1 MKPFSKKATTL
12 IPLILTILAASL
24 LFLAITNAAEA
35 EDEAPTETPITT
47 STITPTVTVTETIPT
62 VTAIAVTMTPT
73 IEPVTPVPTEIPVT
87 PEPTEIPATPTA
99 VPTVTSVPTVATPD
113 YGGDLYEADSREF
126 PAAYMGSMLR
136 SFSPEGDIDYVHYR
150 AKAGQTEIRTGN
162 LGGAADTYLEIYNSA
177 GTLIARDD
185 DSGSGLASAI
195 WLMLDAEE
203 TILIVVSNKSLGY
216 GPLVTYDLQI
226 IPQAEFTP
234 TPTLP
239 PATATP
245 IQPTATPIPA
255 TATAVPTVTP
265 VPTVATPVA
274 VIQQPRGPLPTATPH
289 IEYLLRVEVFTDDD
303 NDGVLDV
310 GEGIQGVEI
319 DIRTLDLNYETGGP
333 TTNGVLVIPI
343 ICPDDTHDVSQL
355 EISIPYLQQTQ
366 IVDMS
371 NVGHTAVVQFP
382 LNAPLLPVQM
392 P

>member
-24 LFLAITNAAEA
+24 LFMAITSAAEA

-87 PEPTEIPATPTA
+87 PEPTEIPVTPTA
-99 VPTVTSVPTVATPD
+99 VSPTATPEPPD

-136 SFSPEGDIDYVHYR
+136 SFSPEGDVDYVHYR
-150 AKAGQTEIRTGN
+150 AKAGQTVIQTTR

-203 TILIVVSNKSLGY
+203 TILIVVSNKSL
-216 GPLVTYDLQI
+216 V
-226 IPQAEFTP
+226 
-234 TPTLP
+234 
-239 PATATP
+239 
-245 IQPTATPIPA
+245 
-255 TATAVPTVTP
+255 
-265 VPTVATPVA
+265 
-274 VIQQPRGPLPTATPH
+274 
-289 IEYLLRVEVFTDDD
+289 
-303 NDGVLDV
+303 
-310 GEGIQGVEI
+310 
-319 DIRTLDLNYETGGP
+319 
-333 TTNGVLVIPI
+333 
-343 ICPDDTHDVSQL
+343 
-355 EISIPYLQQTQ
+355 
-366 IVDMS
+366 
-371 NVGHTAVVQFP
+371 
-382 LNAPLLPVQM
+382 
-392 P
+392 